1 MLYLWIYVFCNE
13 SKPLRTAHHPIFNQF
28 NPKKKSP
35 LENPGS
41 MKIPT
46 AVFGCGIKEELLE
59 KAFGLKGKDISKV
72 RKKFLSC

>member
-1 MLYLWIYVFCNE
+1 
-13 SKPLRTAHHPIFNQF
+13 
-28 NPKKKSP
+28 
-35 LENPGS
+35 

>member
-1 MLYLWIYVFCNE
+1 MNL
-13 SKPLRTAHHPIFNQF
+13 SPLEQLIIPPFNQF
-28 NPKKKSP
+28 NPKKKPKS
-35 LENPGS
+35 ENPGS